1 MVEAGSQFTADNF
14 AVLFASRITARKDK
28 VYVPK
33 TGALPGQRRAAVLML
48 RTCTSS
54 VQAFQ
59 YQQKTLEVPC

>member
-33 TGALPGQRRAAVLML
+33 TGALPGQRRAAALM
-48 RTCTSS
+48 
-54 VQAFQ
+54 
-59 YQQKTLEVPC
+59 